1 MAAPAF
7 DAANGSSAAAATDI
21 TTAITVANVANRV
34 LYCCI
39 LDPNQVGVNSCTYN
53 TTETMTSIATGS
65 FNAATANWYLYR
77 LIAPTAATA
86 NVVTVKTASGA
97 MRQIVCS
104 YNGVSQATPDPD
116 DGFDEAEGS
125 GTAAQNTVTTQAGDT
140 AIAWCLSDGTST
152 FAPASGETERF
163 DDATASSFYELAGA
177 DTTVSFDITLGT
189 SRAWVV
195 VGLNLN
201 AVAAGVT
208 TRRYSL
214 PLTGVG

>member
-39 LDPNQVGVNSCTYN
+39 LDPTQVGVNSCTYN

-77 LIAPTAATA
+77 LIAPTATTA

-97 MRQIVCS
+97 MRQIVCC
-104 YNGVSQATPDPD
+104 YNGADQTTPNDAA
-116 DGFDEAEGS
+116 DEAEGS

-163 DDATASSFYELAGA
+163 DDAAASSFYELAGA